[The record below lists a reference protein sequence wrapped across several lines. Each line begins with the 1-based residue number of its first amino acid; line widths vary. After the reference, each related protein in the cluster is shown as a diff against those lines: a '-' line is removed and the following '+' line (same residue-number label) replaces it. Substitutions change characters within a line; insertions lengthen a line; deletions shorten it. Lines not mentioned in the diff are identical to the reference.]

1 MKFYESRFVSGHTEA
16 AVFVLLLVA
25 SNDEAGG

>member
-1 MKFYESRFVSGHTEA
+1 MKFSESRFVSGHTETV
-16 AVFVLLLVA
+16 VFVLLLVT